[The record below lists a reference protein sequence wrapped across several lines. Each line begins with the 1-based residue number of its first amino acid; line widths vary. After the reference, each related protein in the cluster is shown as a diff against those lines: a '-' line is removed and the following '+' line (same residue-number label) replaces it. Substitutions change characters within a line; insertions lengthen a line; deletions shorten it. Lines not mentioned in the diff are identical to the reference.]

1 MDDVSGPADKSEES
15 SNFLTVSRKYSLSCV
30 YVFDTIYPGRQSW
43 EMIIPQTHIFNFFP
57 GSIHSERILK
67 TLSLFASR
75 QKNTYLPN
83 QQVWLNK
90 LYFQIS
96 NSKKKCLT
104 VDTRDVNNLGPGE
117 FRTFA
122 ENNSEQT
129 CYFNRNNGDSRYSSY
144 LTKRVSWE
152 NLVFSIFK
160 LNFDQN
166 FGYKNLE
173 VNSQNLLFN
182 GNINEKSQ
190 SANRENFRHGRSSGS
205 ETSENYR
212 GSDRSLQYESAATRR
227 LESSGSRGESIVRE
241 HSNRGNCSEQFGGS
255 ARKKPR
261 FLSA

>member
-1 MDDVSGPADKSEES
+1 
-15 SNFLTVSRKYSLSCV
+15 
-30 YVFDTIYPGRQSW
+30 
-43 EMIIPQTHIFNFFP
+43 MIIPQTHIFNFFP

-104 VDTRDVNNLGPGE
+104 VDTRDVNNLGPGK

-122 ENNSEQT
+122 ENNS
-129 CYFNRNNGDSRYSSY
+129 DSRYSSY
-144 LTKRVSWE
+144 LAKRVSWE

-190 SANRENFRHGRSSGS
+190 SANRENFRDGRSSGS

-212 GSDRSLQYESAATRR
+212 GNDRSLQCESAATRR
-227 LESSGSRGESIVRE
+227 LESSGSRGESIARE

-261 FLSA
+261 FLSD